1 MQQLISR
8 RAATLALLT
17 MAGSAWAQTPA
28 TTQPLAQLRTAY

>member
-17 MAGSAWAQTPA
+17 TAGTAWAQTQA
-28 TTQPLAQLRTAY
+28 DQPSAA